1 MLDKKLQS
9 YLEEV
14 STPESDVLYHLNR
27 ETRLKVCL
35 PQMIT
40 GKYAGR
46 FLTMITQMIQ
56 PKRVLE
62 IGTFTGYTAIC
73 FGAAL
78 PEDGILHTIEI
89 NEEQEDRIRK
99 FLALAKIEDKV
110 KLHIGDARE
119 IIPAID
125 DLFDLVFI
133 DATKLQYDEYY
144 ELVFSKVRKGGY
156 ILSDNVLWYGKV
168 LNEKKDKTTAAIDV
182 YNQRINAD
190 DRVENILVP
199 IGDGIMIAR
208 KI

>member
-119 IIPAID
+119 IIPTIE

-144 ELVFSKVRKGGY
+144 ELVFSKVRKGGF

-168 LNEKKDKTTAAIDV
+168 LNEKKDKTTTAIDA
-182 YNQRINAD
+182 YNQRINND

>member
-1 MLDKKLQS
+1 MLDKTLVT
-9 YLEEV
+9 YLEQH
-14 STPESDVLYHLNR
+14 STPEADVLYQLNR
-27 ETRLKVCL
+27 ETHLKVCL

-73 FGAAL
+73 FGSAL
-78 PEDGILHTIEI
+78 PEGGVLHTIEL

-99 FLALAKIEDKV
+99 FLVLAKIEDKV
-110 KLHIGDARE
+110 QLHIGDARQ
-119 IIPAID
+119 IIPTFEEQ
-125 DLFDLVFI
+125 FDLVFI

-144 ELVFSKVRKGGY
+144 ELVFSKVRKGGF

-168 LNEKKDKTTAAIDV
+168 LNEKKDKTTAAIHA
-182 YNQRINAD
+182 YNQRINND
-190 DRVENILVP
+190 DRVENILIP